1 MIDGLF
7 HGIGYV
13 AERLSALANNAGE
26 RVTRTAGAARE
37 AGEQIRDQAAEFEE
51 HLGETE
57 AFHDAAGLLGTTA
70 AGWFATRLL
79 QPREVNWP
87 RAIAAGMVGTLL
99 FDTAK
104 AVDQRLTGRTL
115 DSSKA
120 IAAAMVDGEAA
131 EEAMGIV
138 GRYAAGLGLA
148 ALFARYL
155 YGRLPGPPAVQGAL
169 FGVLDAVTL
178 SWGGVLPLLHRIS
191 PDVQL
196 PLGYAGLTRSPELT
210 AQTLLR
216 HVAYG
221 VGVGVVYRNGGIA
234 D

>member
-7 HGIGYV
+7 HGIGY
-13 AERLSALANNAGE
+13 AMGRLGSLAGTAGE
-26 RVTRTAGAARE
+26 RVKETAGAARG
-37 AGEQIRDQAAEFEE
+37 AGEQIREQAAEFEDQ
-51 HLGETE
+51 LGDSE
-57 AFHDAAGLLGTTA
+57 AFHDAAGLFGTTA
-70 AGWFATRLL
+70 AGWVATRLL
-79 QPREVNWP
+79 QPREINWP
-87 RAIAAGMVGTLL
+87 RAIAAGMAGTLL
-99 FDTAK
+99 FDAVK
-104 AVDQRLTGRTL
+104 MVDQQLTGRTL
-115 DSSKA
+115 DTSQQ
-120 IAAAMVDGEAA
+120 IAAAMVDGETA
-131 EEAMGIV
+131 EEALGIV

-155 YGRLPGPPAVQGAL
+155 YGRLPGPPVVQGAL

-191 PDVQL
+191 PDVHL
-196 PLGYAGLTRSPELT
+196 PLGYAGLTRSPELS

-221 VGVGVVYRNGGIA
+221 VGVGAVYGVGGSE